1 MAAGAK
7 ERRPPRVVLH
17 LDLDCFYAQVEEVR
31 NPALR
36 GRPMGVSQKF
46 LLVTCNYSARA
57 LKVPKMVPVAEARA
71 VCPDLIVINGED
83 LTPYRQA
90 SQAIYQVVRG
100 FTDRIERLVL
110 DELYVDATELVADR
124 RRRGACTP
132 GRFEGYT
139 VGRPSGSAPTD
150 SAAQE
155 AAAAVAA
162 AWRAAE
168 ATSAP
173 ADAAADKDEEA
184 EALAVGSQLLA
195 EIRQAVFDRVG
206 YTCSGGVSVNKLLA
220 KLASGLRKPNQQSV
234 LLPAAVPAL
243 LPPLPVQKLTGIGY
257 RLTGQLRDGLHV
269 ETVAD
274 LLRFPQAYLV
284 DKFGA
289 RIGEFLY
296 DIARGIDRAEV
307 VATGAPKSI
316 SEEDSFMVCSSLD
329 DARRKL
335 EGLAESLLVRIDE
348 DADAFGR
355 HPTQF
360 RLGARITDAAS
371 VARATA
377 EGGAAAEY
385 YFARTTKTVPFPLD
399 VLDRRAADVPTR
411 ARTFVAATALP
422 LLRRL
427 IGDAAA
433 GGFNITLLNVC
444 ATTFVDAPP
453 ATTIKGFFASKASTP
468 PPAAASPATDVTKD
482 APRPAPPADWDPDV
496 LAELPEDIRAELLAG
511 AATAPPAAAA
521 PESDAA
527 ANGIDL
533 SVWDALPPE
542 VQAELAAAGPY
553 RHLVPGGARSPVPS
567 ERPAAPKSV
576 GVPPAGGPAKRA
588 RTAAPAASGTRDL
601 RAWMTKP

>member
-1 MAAGAK
+1 MQIMAMAMK

-46 LLVTCNYSARA
+46 LLVTCNYAARA

-83 LTPYRQA
+83 LTPYRHA
-90 SQAIYQVVRG
+90 SQAIYQVVRT

-139 VGRPSGSAPTD
+139 VGRSGASAPID

-168 ATSAP
+168 PASAP
-173 ADAAADKDEEA
+173 ADAAVDEGEEA
-184 EALAVGSQLLA
+184 ETLAVGSQLLA
-195 EIRQAVFDRVG
+195 EIRQAIYDRVG

-220 KLASGLRKPNQQSV
+220 KLASNLRKPNQQSV
-234 LLPAAVPAL
+234 LLPAAVSAL

-284 DKFGA
+284 DKFGT

-316 SEEDSFMVCSSLD
+316 SEEDSFMVCNSLD

-335 EGLAESLLVRIDE
+335 ESLAESLLVRVDE

-371 VARATA
+371 VARATS
-377 EGGAAAEY
+377 EGGAAEY

-399 VLDRRAADVPTR
+399 MLDRRAADVPTR
-411 ARTFVAATALP
+411 ARTLVTGTALP

-427 IGDAAA
+427 IGDAAG

-444 ATTFVDAPP
+444 ATTFDDAPP
-453 ATTIKGFFASKASTP
+453 ATTIKGFFASKPPTA
-468 PPAAASPATDVTKD
+468 PPAAAPPPADTNRD
-482 APRPAPPADWDPDV
+482 APRPSPPADWDPNV

-511 AATAPPAAAA
+511 AAAAE
-521 PESDAA
+521 PKSDSTTSS
-527 ANGIDL
+527 IDL
-533 SVWDALPPE
+533 SVWNALPPE
-542 VQAELAAAGPY
+542 VQAELATAGPY
-553 RHLVPGGARSPVPS
+553 RHLVPGGAKSPAPS
-567 ERPAAPKSV
+567 ERSAMTKSTAATPAS
-576 GVPPAGGPAKRA
+576 GTAKRA
-588 RTAAPAASGTRDL
+588 RTATAASGTRDL